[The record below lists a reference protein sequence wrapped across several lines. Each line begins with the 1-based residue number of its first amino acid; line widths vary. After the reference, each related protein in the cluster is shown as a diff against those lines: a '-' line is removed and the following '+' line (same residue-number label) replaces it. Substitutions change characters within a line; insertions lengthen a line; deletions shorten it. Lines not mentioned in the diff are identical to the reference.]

1 MTDTAYSDPL
11 NNALF
16 PKLKFSDPDWTIK
29 GERRAFVS
37 LKRLE
42 TFWIN
47 TGTLC
52 NIECVNCYI
61 ESSPH
66 NDRLSYVTAREAS
79 ALFDEIGAL
88 GLETH
93 EIGFTGGEP
102 FMNPDIL
109 FMIEDALLRG
119 FDVLILTN
127 AMRPMQRPR
136 IREKLLELKQQFGSK
151 LALRIS
157 LDHYTQK
164 LHEMERGP
172 QTWEAAIAG
181 LDWLCEN
188 GFRITV
194 AGRTCWNENENTA
207 RQGYKKLFEERGY
220 AVDSGNPGEL
230 VLFPEMDEM
239 ADVPEITT
247 ACWDILNVSP
257 DNVMCAFSRMAV
269 KRKGDGKMSIV
280 PCTLLP
286 YDRSFDMGETL
297 SDSLNADGGSFKQGA
312 IKLNHPH
319 CSKFC
324 VLGGG
329 KCSAGE

>member
-1 MTDTAYSDPL
+1 MTDTAYSDRL
-11 NNALF
+11 NNTPF
-16 PKLKFSDPDWTIK
+16 SKLKFSDPDWTLN
-29 GERRAFVS
+29 GERRAYVS

-61 ESSPH
+61 QSSPT
-66 NDRLSYVTAREAS
+66 NDRLVYISAKEAS
-79 ALFDEIGAL
+79 SFYDEISML
-88 GLETH
+88 GLDTH

-102 FMNPDIL
+102 FMNPDIML
-109 FMIEDALLRG
+109 MMEDALNRG
-119 FDVLILTN
+119 FDVLVLTN

-136 IREKLLELKQQFGSK
+136 IKEKLLELKQQFGDK
-151 LALRIS
+151 LSLRIS

-164 LHEMERGP
+164 LHEIERGP
-172 QTWEAAIAG
+172 GTWAPAIAG

-188 GFRITV
+188 DFKVSV
-194 AGRTCWNENENTA
+194 AGRTCWNETEDTG
-207 RQGYKKLFEERGY
+207 RPGYEKLFKSRAY
-220 AVDSGNPGEL
+220 KIDSSDPGAL

-257 DNVMCAFSRMAV
+257 DDVMCAFSRMAV
-269 KRKGDGKMSIV
+269 KHKGEDRLSIV

-286 YDRSFDMGETL
+286 YDKAFDMGETL
-297 SDSLNADGGSFKQGA
+297 AESLNADGGSFKQGA
-312 IKLNHPH
+312 VKLNHPH

-329 KCSAGE
+329 KCSAGD